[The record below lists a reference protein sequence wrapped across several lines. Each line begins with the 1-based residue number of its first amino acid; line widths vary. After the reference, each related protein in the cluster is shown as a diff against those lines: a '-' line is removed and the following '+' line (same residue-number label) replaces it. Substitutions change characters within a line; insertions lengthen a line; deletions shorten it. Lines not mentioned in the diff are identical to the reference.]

1 MVYVSEV
8 LSVCVVGVVCR
19 LPVHSCSDLC
29 VIGSCVPD
37 SVFECGWAAVG
48 VGQLGAARW
57 GFRST
62 YVRWVVPVPV
72 VSAAVPVLLAPVV
85 LVLSLHAG
93 VLLIF
98 GAGIRWHGLSVC
110 KCGHGLGYPPQGT
123 DSKYGAGRDRG
134 KQTTSQS
141 CVMLCGI
148 SAGLVLIPVGRGT
161 CGCGR
166 CRCLASLV
174 QAW

>member
-1 MVYVSEV
+1 MLWVWCVGCLFIHAVTCV
-8 LSVCVVGVVCR
+8 LLAPVFLILCSNVGGPLSGLASSAQRGGGSV
-19 LPVHSCSDLC
+19 
-29 VIGSCVPD
+29 
-37 SVFECGWAAVG
+37 
-48 VGQLGAARW
+48 
-57 GFRST
+57 ST
-62 YVRWVVPVPV
+62 YVSWVVPVPV

-98 GAGIRWHGLSVC
+98 GAGIRWYGLSVC
-110 KCGHGLGYPPQGT
+110 KCRHGLGYPPQGT
-123 DSKYGAGRDRG
+123 DSKFGAGRDCG

-141 CVMLCGI
+141 CVLLCGI